1 MATDFALYS
10 PPAAAANPSV
20 IARWSFENGAED
32 DSGNQHHGTSQG
44 PTVEADV
51 SGDALRFDGMNDSVT
66 VPWSPRLTPS
76 QLTLRA
82 WVKLSN
88 YPAGL
93 GIVVANYGGNYQ
105 GWYLAVQSDGRLV
118 LAVNRLPATARGLQ
132 SASVL
137 GLDQWYHV
145 TATYDG
151 NTQQMRLYLDGVL
164 DAQGYAA
171 GLTPRDSGSVTIGS
185 ASWYSGSFL
194 AFAIDE
200 LELVPEVWS
209 PAQVQAD
216 FTAFP
221 DPSPLYPV
229 AAWGFD
235 DPGVGPGVSL
245 ADSSAGGHH
254 ALTAGSGTTSVPGT
268 AGQARRFNGS
278 SDYARLAPHSDLS
291 TADFSFTT
299 WIKLEQHPL
308 GWGVIF
314 SNYGGD
320 YRGWFCGVN
329 ATGNLMFSVAGL
341 PTHSGWLVSN
351 RSLETGR
358 WYHAAF
364 TFNKVSRRGA
374 IYVDGALDRTA
385 VFNAYT
391 PQTTVEP
398 RFGRAS
404 WYNGAY
410 LGMTLD
416 TARLYPGE
424 LSALEVAAD
433 HGSP

>member
-1 MATDFALYS
+1 
-10 PPAAAANPSV
+10 
-20 IARWSFENGAED
+20 
-32 DSGNQHHGTSQG
+32 
-44 PTVEADV
+44 
-51 SGDALRFDGMNDSVT
+51 
-66 VPWSPRLTPS
+66 
-76 QLTLRA
+76 
-82 WVKLSN
+82 
-88 YPAGL
+88 
-93 GIVVANYGGNYQ
+93 
-105 GWYLAVQSDGRLV
+105 
-118 LAVNRLPATARGLQ
+118 
-132 SASVL
+132 
-137 GLDQWYHV
+137 
-145 TATYDG
+145 
-151 NTQQMRLYLDGVL
+151 MRLYLDGVL